1 MTMQHDRIHQGSGRS
16 VSLKRLLGAT
26 AALPAAIA
34 GLMMAFAA
42 DTPASAHD
50 YTISPTVF
58 QFPGS
63 TTETLSGAFS
73 FSGST
78 LLSVNLTLSGD
89 GPGVAGVYDS
99 TDAFTSQN
107 FGFFASN
114 GSTGSIALTFAAALA
129 GQPDD
134 ITGFDVSSGC
144 IHLHGCVADTLATGI
159 PTGASAVPA
168 VPEPSSIA
176 LLGAAL
182 AFFGF
187 KRRSTQRR

>member
-16 VSLKRLLGAT
+16 VSFKRLLGAT

-73 FSGST
+73 F
-78 LLSVNLTLSGD
+78 
-89 GPGVAGVYDS
+89 S